1 MPNPASRSSGYEL
14 VQQNW
19 QYPQYRQSGCIGTS
33 EIPVWCETPDQV
45 EETIEAMIAE
55 SEIQPADRA
64 RCVFWSGL
72 RLRQVRTRRCL
83 IGSRILKRIPE
94 GYHMLAQQLVGLVA
108 SALRKIA
115 TPDRRIDAAASALPP
130 LKGRR

>member
-64 RCVFWSGL
+64 RCVFWEWAAFAPGTHEAL
-72 RLRQVRTRRCL
+72 LDRLEDSEENTGRLPYAR
-83 IGSRILKRIPE
+83 
-94 GYHMLAQQLVGLVA
+94 A
-108 SALRKIA
+108 A
-115 TPDRRIDAAASALPP
+115 T
-130 LKGRR
+130 GRPGC